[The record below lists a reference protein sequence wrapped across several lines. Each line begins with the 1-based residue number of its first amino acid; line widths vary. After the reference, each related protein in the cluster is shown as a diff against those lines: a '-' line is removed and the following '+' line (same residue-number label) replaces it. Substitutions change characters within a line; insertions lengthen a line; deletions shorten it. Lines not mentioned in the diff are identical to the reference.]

1 TRRSADGSTNT
12 LTAEDAE
19 VAATIDN
26 VVAAVPEVETR
37 ATVRA
42 GNTDAQT
49 SITGTTADYVTAK
62 SWPLERGVFL
72 NDDDNR
78 RYAAGAGRV
87 PQRRRQPPLRRRGGD
102 RPHRCR
108 QPVPR
113 PGPAGPVSADP
124 QRALSDHRRDAGKGR
139 DALGSGP
146 GRCRHSPTKHRQ

>member
-1 TRRSADGSTNT
+1 MGTNLLIVRPGAPNTRRSADGSTNT

-72 NDDDNR
+72 NEI
-78 RYAAGAGRV
+78 GRAS
-87 PQRRRQPPLRRRGGD
+87 
-102 RPHRCR
+102 CR
-108 QPVPR
+108 ERV
-113 PGPAGPVSADP
+113 
-124 QRALSDHRRDAGKGR
+124 
-139 DALGSGP
+139 
-146 GRCRHSPTKHRQ
+146 